1 MTDQTNVG
9 SMTGPADQTRR
20 WLWRV
25 LILSLSVN
33 ILVAGIFIG
42 SQWTHHSRTAH
53 DSRDHG
59 IMGFTKS
66 LDAERRQVFQ
76 DMARSHRERGRELRK
91 EVRSKQ
97 RAAMKLL
104 KSVPYDRDQFVA
116 ALDEALQARTS
127 ARREL
132 TERFVAMIDQMTDE
146 ERRAYADWYE
156 DRQDEKLR

>member
-9 SMTGPADQTRR
+9 STTGPADQTRR

-42 SQWTHHSRTAH
+42 SKWTHHNRHAH
-53 DSRDHG
+53 LSRDHG

-66 LDAERRQVFQ
+66 LDGDRGQLIQ
-76 DMARSHRERGRELRK
+76 DLARSHRERGRALRK

-97 RAAMKLL
+97 RAAIELL
-104 KSVPYDRDQFVA
+104 KTVPFDREQFVA
-116 ALDEALQARTS
+116 ALDEASQAR
-127 ARREL
+127 ANGRREL
-132 TERFVAMIDQMTDE
+132 TEGFVAMIDEMTDD
-146 ERRAYADWYE
+146 ERRAYAEWYE
-156 DRQDEKLR
+156 DREDRKLH